1 MFFYFKCF
9 FIFFKTKN
17 TTSVPDPPDN
27 PTWAGGSCWWLLGLS
42 SSYLTSIT
50 QRNEVFF
57 FLIII
62 KNSVQAPIPNRRR
75 IYWKV
80 NRRSP
85 HDDLRRGRRDFGQV
99 PGIGGPLWSLRSRS
113 GILSLFNF
121 DILDCF
127 KSLIINFQEEEKTEE
142 AKKEEGEPEG
152 KRVRFQET
160 QEEEKE
166 QNQKKKAN
174 NNNNN
179 KGEQRRIK
187 SGVLSKI
194 PPELFPHIL
203 KFLSSEVTLVLIFI
217 YLSTYLLL
225 MIQNIYLFLAG
236 SHSLLSSL

>member
-1 MFFYFKCF
+1 
-9 FIFFKTKN
+9 
-17 TTSVPDPPDN
+17 
-27 PTWAGGSCWWLLGLS
+27 
-42 SSYLTSIT
+42 
-50 QRNEVFF
+50 
-57 FLIII
+57 
-62 KNSVQAPIPNRRR
+62 
-75 IYWKV
+75 
-80 NRRSP
+80 
-85 HDDLRRGRRDFGQV
+85 
-99 PGIGGPLWSLRSRS
+99 
-113 GILSLFNF
+113 
-121 DILDCF
+121 LDCF

>member
-1 MFFYFKCF
+1 M
-9 FIFFKTKN
+9 
-17 TTSVPDPPDN
+17 
-27 PTWAGGSCWWLLGLS
+27 
-42 SSYLTSIT
+42 
-50 QRNEVFF
+50 
-57 FLIII
+57 
-62 KNSVQAPIPNRRR
+62 
-75 IYWKV
+75 
-80 NRRSP
+80 
-85 HDDLRRGRRDFGQV
+85 
-99 PGIGGPLWSLRSRS
+99 
-113 GILSLFNF
+113 FNF

-127 KSLIINFQEEEKTEE
+127 KSLIIDLQEEEEETEE
-142 AKKEEGEPEG
+142 AKKEEIEPKG

-179 KGEQRRIK
+179 NNKGEQRRIK
-187 SGVLSKI
+187 SGILSKI

-217 YLSTYLLL
+217 YLCIYLLL